1 MGKKL
6 LRNDLSH
13 QASYAM
19 SVAVVEVECNANK
32 LKNANRIAK
41 HKDNRTT
48 AGMAPTDNNPFSFTI
63 HPPQFCFLSRQFNV
77 NAPNAYWV

>member
-19 SVAVVEVECNANK
+19 SVAFVEVECNANK

-41 HKDNRTT
+41 HKW
-48 AGMAPTDNNPFSFTI
+48 GEVSPIELTI
-63 HPPQFCFLSRQFNV
+63 HLYLHIN
-77 NAPNAYWV
+77 